1 MTNSLVFVLN
11 CGSSSL
17 KFALVDS
24 NTEQQILSGLADSL
38 GSDSPIIKIKYN
50 GNKETINLAA
60 GAMHQSAIDT
70 LVAKLKDY
78 SLDER
83 IVAIGHRVV
92 HGGEK
97 FKTSALINAE
107 IINEIEQ
114 VSQLAPLHNPA
125 NIVGINAAT
134 LAFPNLPQV
143 AVFDTA
149 YHQTIPAHAYLY
161 ALPYEL
167 YKKNGIRRYG
177 FHGTSHFYICQ
188 QAAKMLNKPVDQTNI
203 ICAHL
208 GNGASVTAIANG
220 KSVDTSMGL
229 TPLEGLVMG
238 TRCGDIDPAINNY
251 LISQLNY
258 DQAQVTE
265 LFNKKSGLL
274 GISELSNDC
283 RLIEEAAAQGHEGA
297 QLALDIFCYRLA
309 KYIASYTVPLGELD
323 AVVFTGG
330 IGENSD
336 VIRANVL
343 SLLKI
348 FGFTLDHQANLDA
361 RFGNAGFINGPT
373 GPKAIVIP
381 TDEELVIAQDA
392 IRLTAA
398 LEQ

>member
-24 NTEQQILSGLADSL
+24 KTEQQILSGLADSL

-50 GNKETINLAA
+50 GNKETIDLNA
-60 GAMHQSAIDT
+60 GAMHQVAIDT
-70 LVAKLKDY
+70 LVTKLKEY
-78 SLDER
+78 ELDDR
-83 IVAIGHRVV
+83 IVAVGHRVV

-97 FKTSALINAE
+97 FKTSTLINDE
-107 IINEIEQ
+107 IIAEIEQ

-134 LAFPNLPQV
+134 VAFPALAQV

-167 YKKNGIRRYG
+167 YKNNGIRRYG
-177 FHGTSHFYICQ
+177 FHGTSHFYISQ
-188 QAAKMLNKPVDQTNI
+188 QAAKMLNKPVEQTNI

-220 KSVDTSMGL
+220 LSVDTSMGL

-238 TRCGDIDPAINNY
+238 TRCGDLDPAINNY
-251 LISQLNY
+251 LIEQLNY
-258 DQAQVTE
+258 SQAQVTE

-283 RLIEEAAAQGHEGA
+283 RLIEEAAEQGHAGA
-297 QLALDIFCYRLA
+297 QLALEIFCYRLA
-309 KYIASYTVPLGELD
+309 KYIASYTVPLGQLD

-336 VIRANVL
+336 VIRATVL

-348 FGFTLDHQANLDA
+348 FGFTLDQQANLDA
-361 RFGNAGFINGPT
+361 RFGKSGFINGPT

-392 IRLTAA
+392 IRLTAS

>member
-24 NTEQQILSGLADSL
+24 KTEQQILSGLADSL
-38 GSDSPIIKIKYN
+38 GSDSPFIKIKYN
-50 GNKETINLAA
+50 GNKETIKLGA

-70 LVAKLKDY
+70 LVAQLKEY
-78 SLDER
+78 GLDDR
-83 IVAIGHRVV
+83 IVAVGHRVV

-97 FKTSALINAE
+97 FKTSALINPE
-107 IINEIEQ
+107 IIAEIEQ

-125 NIVGINAAT
+125 NIVGINAAI
-134 LAFPNLPQV
+134 LAFPTLPQV

-177 FHGTSHFYICQ
+177 FHGTSHFYISG
-188 QAAKMLNKPVDQTNI
+188 QAAKMLNKPVNQTNI

-220 KSVDTSMGL
+220 LSVDTSMGF

-238 TRCGDIDPAINNY
+238 TRCGDLDPAINNY
-251 LISQLNY
+251 LIEQLNY
-258 DQAQVTE
+258 DQSQVTE

-283 RLIEEAAAQGHEGA
+283 RLIEEAAEQGHAGA

-336 VIRANVL
+336 VIRAKVL

-348 FGFTLDHQANLDA
+348 FGFTVDKQANLDA

-392 IRLTAA
+392 ISLIAT

>member
-24 NTEQQILSGLADSL
+24 KTEQQILSGLADSL

-50 GNKETINLAA
+50 GNKETIDLNA
-60 GAMHQSAIDT
+60 GAMHQVAIDT
-70 LVAKLKDY
+70 LVTKLKEY
-78 SLDER
+78 ELDER
-83 IVAIGHRVV
+83 IVAVGHRVV

-97 FKTSALINAE
+97 FKTSTLINDE
-107 IINEIEQ
+107 IIAEIEQ

-134 LAFPNLPQV
+134 VAFPALAQV

-167 YKKNGIRRYG
+167 YKNNGIRRYG
-177 FHGTSHFYICQ
+177 FHGTSHFYISQ
-188 QAAKMLNKPVDQTNI
+188 QAAKMLNKPVEQTNI

-220 KSVDTSMGL
+220 LSVDTSMGL

-238 TRCGDIDPAINNY
+238 TRCGDLDPAINNY
-251 LISQLNY
+251 LIEQLNY
-258 DQAQVTE
+258 SQAQVTE

-283 RLIEEAAAQGHEGA
+283 RLIEEAAEQGHAGA
-297 QLALDIFCYRLA
+297 QLALEIFCYRLA
-309 KYIASYTVPLGELD
+309 KYIASYTVPLGQLD

-336 VIRANVL
+336 VIRATVL

-348 FGFTLDHQANLDA
+348 FGFTLDQQANLDA
-361 RFGNAGFINGPT
+361 RFGKSGFINGPT

-392 IRLTAA
+392 IRLTAS

>member
-1 MTNSLVFVLN
+1 
-11 CGSSSL
+11 
-17 KFALVDS
+17 
-24 NTEQQILSGLADSL
+24 
-38 GSDSPIIKIKYN
+38 
-50 GNKETINLAA
+50 
-60 GAMHQSAIDT
+60 MHQSAIDT